1 MIKIR
6 KTLSL
11 QIDLSRDI
19 RLKWILLFYFIFF
32 SLLLLFFFFL
42 IFFFHPPSIM
52 TALADWF

>member
-32 SLLLLFFFFL
+32 SLLLFFFFL